1 MNNTLSLLWMKSQ
14 RRLISKN
21 QEKKM
26 PFLILLLFIAA
37 IGFQLSA
44 VSSMG
49 DWDTSA
55 GGWIIVCLFV
65 LYTGFGLFTNRL
77 PSQMNDI
84 IWLYGNGA
92 SLWTVVISVWMYHIF
107 WRGALL
113 IISAL
118 AADLLLFFMT
128 QQYPFLLGKS
138 LILTELLCLVETWM
152 IAVSCART
160 IRVYKRLLLIS
171 FLLMFCCFAVL
182 ALNQLMMKQPSLMNI
197 ADFLMFQAGRMIEEF
212 SILSVFIFIGV
223 MFLSFMMMYKASH
236 RLEMKE
242 SLVKEAVFWEEFE
255 GKHIQSSPIVQK
267 KGKTWWGLP
276 SLSGIWAFLW
286 IELLL
291 IKKYRTFHMLSTLLL
306 IGTYYVVFTYFLD
319 WLNLFLIVIAASV
332 LFSSY
337 YAGIVRHAQ
346 TEVLYL
352 FPGALYQK
360 IILLEVFQTFWLYAF
375 YLISLYLVE
384 IQDVLYWTLFGG
396 GVYIWFL
403 AIRLFA
409 FMQPLRRERS
419 FALAAYYRSLLFAS
433 VISAMVIIIVYL
445 ITDGL
450 LTTIVS
456 LVAGAG
462 FYVLCYRY
470 RAVH

>member
-55 GGWIIVCLFV
+55 TGWIIVCLFV

-138 LILTELLCLVETWM
+138 LILTGLLCLVETWM

-160 IRVYKRLLLIS
+160 IQVYKRLLLLG
-171 FLLMFCCFAVL
+171 FVLMFFSFALLV
-182 ALNQLMMKQPSLMNI
+182 LNQLVMKQPSLMNI
-197 ADFLMFQAGRMIEEF
+197 ADSLMFQVGRMIEEF

-223 MFLSFMMMYKASH
+223 MFLSFMMMYSASQ

-255 GKHIQSSPIVQK
+255 GRHIQSSPIVQK
-267 KGKTWWGLP
+267 KSRTWWGLP
-276 SLSGIWAFLW
+276 ALTGVWAFLW

-291 IKKYRTFHMLSTLLL
+291 IKKYITFHVLSTMLL
-306 IGTYYVVFTYFLD
+306 IGTYYVLFTYFSD

-346 TEVLYL
+346 TGVLYL

-375 YLISLYLVE
+375 YLVSLLLAG

-396 GVYIWFL
+396 GIYIWFL
-403 AIRLFA
+403 AIRFFA

-419 FALAAYYRSLLFAS
+419 FALAAYYRSLLFAF
-433 VISAMVIIIVYL
+433 VISAMVMISIHL

-456 LVAGAG
+456 LAAGAG
-462 FYVLCYRY
+462 FYVFCYRY

>member
-14 RRLISKN
+14 RRFISKN

-26 PFLILLLFIAA
+26 PFLILLLFITA
-37 IGFQLSA
+37 IGFQLST

-55 GGWIIVCLFV
+55 AGWIIVCLFV
-65 LYTGFGLFTNRL
+65 LYTGVGLFTNRL

-92 SLWTVVISVWMYHIF
+92 SLWTVVISVWMYHLF

-118 AADLLLFFMT
+118 AADFLLFFMT

-138 LILTELLCLVETWM
+138 LILTGLLCLVETWM

-160 IRVYKRLLLIS
+160 IRVYKRLLLLG
-171 FLLMFCCFAVL
+171 FVLMFFSFALLV
-182 ALNQLMMKQPSLMNI
+182 LNQLMMKQPSLMNF
-197 ADFLMFQAGRMIEEF
+197 ADSLMFQAGRMIEQF
-212 SILSVFIFIGV
+212 SILSFFIFVGV
-223 MFLSFMMMYKASH
+223 MFLSFTMMYRASH

-267 KGKTWWGLP
+267 KSRTWWGLP
-276 SLSGIWAFLW
+276 TLTGIWAFLW

-291 IKKYRTFHMLSTLLL
+291 IKKYITFHVLFTMLL
-306 IGTYYVVFTYFLD
+306 IGTHYVVLTYFSD
-319 WLNLFLIVIAASV
+319 WLNQFLIVIAASV

-346 TEVLYL
+346 TGVLYL

-375 YLISLYLVE
+375 YLITLLLVG
-384 IQDVLYWTLFGG
+384 IQDVLYGTLFGG

-419 FALAAYYRSLLFAS
+419 FALTAYYRSLLFAS
-433 VISAMVIIIVYL
+433 AISAMVIISIHL

-450 LTTIVS
+450 WTTIVS
-456 LVAGAG
+456 LVAGAV

-470 RAVH
+470 RTVH

>member
-14 RRLISKN
+14 RRLINKN

-37 IGFQLSA
+37 IGFQLST

-55 GGWIIVCLFV
+55 AGWIIVCLFV
-65 LYTGFGLFTNRL
+65 LYTGVGLFTNRL

-92 SLWTVVISVWMYHIF
+92 SLWTVVISVWMYHLF

-138 LILTELLCLVETWM
+138 LILTALLCLVETWM

-160 IRVYKRLLLIS
+160 IRVYKRLLLLG
-171 FLLMFCCFAVL
+171 FVLMFFSFALLV
-182 ALNQLMMKQPSLMNI
+182 LNQLMMKQPSLMNF
-197 ADFLMFQAGRMIEEF
+197 ADSLMFQAGRMIEQF
-212 SILSVFIFIGV
+212 SILSFFIFVGV
-223 MFLSFMMMYKASH
+223 MFLSFTMMYRASH

-267 KGKTWWGLP
+267 KSRTWWGLP
-276 SLSGIWAFLW
+276 ALTGIWAFLW

-291 IKKYRTFHMLSTLLL
+291 IKKYITFHVLFTMLL
-306 IGTYYVVFTYFLD
+306 IGTYYVVFTYFSG

-346 TEVLYL
+346 TRVLYL

-375 YLISLYLVE
+375 YLVSLLLAG
-384 IQDVLYWTLFGG
+384 IQDVLYGTLFGG

-433 VISAMVIIIVYL
+433 VMSAMVIISIHL

>member
-14 RRLISKN
+14 RRLISES

-49 DWDTSA
+49 NWDTSSA
-55 GGWIIVCLFV
+55 GWIIVCLFV

-77 PSQMNDI
+77 PSEMNDI

-113 IISAL
+113 IVSAV
-118 AADLLLFFMT
+118 AADLLLFSMT

-138 LILTELLCLVETWM
+138 LILTGLLCLVETWM

-160 IRVYKRLLLIS
+160 IRVYKRLLLLGFVLMIC
-171 FLLMFCCFAVL
+171 FFALLV
-182 ALNQLMMKQPSLMNI
+182 LNQLMMKQPSLMNF
-197 ADFLMFQAGRMIEEF
+197 ADSLMFQAGHMIEQF
-212 SILSVFIFIGV
+212 TILSLVIFVGV
-223 MFLSFMMMYKASH
+223 MFLSFMMMYRASH

-276 SLSGIWAFLW
+276 ALTGSWALLW

-291 IKKYRTFHMLSTLLL
+291 IKKYATFHLLFTMLL
-306 IGTYYVVFTYFLD
+306 IGTHYVVFTYFTD

-346 TEVLYL
+346 TGVLYL
-352 FPGALYQK
+352 FPGVLYQK

-375 YLISLYLVE
+375 YLVSLLLAG

-433 VISAMVIIIVYL
+433 VISAMIVISIHL

-456 LVAGAG
+456 LVAGSG
-462 FYVLCYRY
+462 SYVLCYRY

>member
-14 RRLISKN
+14 RRFISKN

-26 PFLILLLFIAA
+26 PFLILLLFITA
-37 IGFQLSA
+37 IGFQLST

-55 GGWIIVCLFV
+55 AGWIIVCLFV
-65 LYTGFGLFTNRL
+65 LYTGVGLFTNRL

-92 SLWTVVISVWMYHIF
+92 SLWTVVISVWMYHLF

-138 LILTELLCLVETWM
+138 LILTGLLCMVETWM

-160 IRVYKRLLLIS
+160 IRVYKRLLLLG
-171 FLLMFCCFAVL
+171 FVLMFFSFALLV
-182 ALNQLMMKQPSLMNI
+182 LNQLMMKQPSLMNF
-197 ADFLMFQAGRMIEEF
+197 ADSLMFQAGRMIEQF
-212 SILSVFIFIGV
+212 SILSFFIFVGV
-223 MFLSFMMMYKASH
+223 MFLSFTMMYRASH

-267 KGKTWWGLP
+267 KSRTWWGLP
-276 SLSGIWAFLW
+276 TLTGIWAFLW

-291 IKKYRTFHMLSTLLL
+291 IKKYITFHVLFTMLL
-306 IGTYYVVFTYFLD
+306 IGTYYVVFTYFSD

-346 TEVLYL
+346 TGVLYL

-375 YLISLYLVE
+375 YLVSLLLAG
-384 IQDVLYWTLFGG
+384 IQDVLYGTLFGG

-409 FMQPLRRERS
+409 FMQPLRREMS

-433 VISAMVIIIVYL
+433 VMSAMVIISIHL

>member
-1 MNNTLSLLWMKSQ
+1 MKSQ

-55 GGWIIVCLFV
+55 TGWIIVCLFV

-138 LILTELLCLVETWM
+138 LILTGLLCLVETWM

-160 IRVYKRLLLIS
+160 IQVYKRLLLLG
-171 FLLMFCCFAVL
+171 FVLMFFSFALLV
-182 ALNQLMMKQPSLMNI
+182 LNQLVMKQPSLMNI
-197 ADFLMFQAGRMIEEF
+197 ADSLMFQVGRMIEEF

-223 MFLSFMMMYKASH
+223 MFLSFMMMYSASQ

-255 GKHIQSSPIVQK
+255 GRHIQSSPIVQK
-267 KGKTWWGLP
+267 KSRTWWGLP
-276 SLSGIWAFLW
+276 ALTGVWAFLW

-291 IKKYRTFHMLSTLLL
+291 IKKYITFHVLSTMLL
-306 IGTYYVVFTYFLD
+306 IGTYYVLFTYFSD

-346 TEVLYL
+346 TGVLYL

-375 YLISLYLVE
+375 YLVSLLLAG

-396 GVYIWFL
+396 GIYIWFL
-403 AIRLFA
+403 AIRFFA

-419 FALAAYYRSLLFAS
+419 FALAAYYRSLLFAF
-433 VISAMVIIIVYL
+433 VISAMVMISIHL

-456 LVAGAG
+456 LAAGAG
-462 FYVLCYRY
+462 FYVFCYRY

>member
-44 VSSMG
+44 ISSMG

-55 GGWIIVCLFV
+55 AGWIIVCLFV

-84 IWLYGNGA
+84 IWLYGNGT

-138 LILTELLCLVETWM
+138 LILTGLLCLVETWM

-160 IRVYKRLLLIS
+160 IRVYKRLLLLG
-171 FLLMFCCFAVL
+171 FVLMFFSYALLV
-182 ALNQLMMKQPSLMNI
+182 LNQLMMKQPSLMNI
-197 ADFLMFQAGRMIEEF
+197 ADSLMFQAGRMIEEF

-223 MFLSFMMMYKASH
+223 MFLSFMMMYRASH

-255 GKHIQSSPIVQK
+255 GKHIQSSPMVQK

-276 SLSGIWAFLW
+276 ALTGIWAFLW

-291 IKKYRTFHMLSTLLL
+291 IKNISPSMC
-306 IGTYYVVFTYFLD
+306 
-319 WLNLFLIVIAASV
+319 
-332 LFSSY
+332 
-337 YAGIVRHAQ
+337 
-346 TEVLYL
+346 YL
-352 FPGALYQK
+352 P
-360 IILLEVFQTFWLYAF
+360 
-375 YLISLYLVE
+375 
-384 IQDVLYWTLFGG
+384 
-396 GVYIWFL
+396 
-403 AIRLFA
+403 
-409 FMQPLRRERS
+409 
-419 FALAAYYRSLLFAS
+419 
-433 VISAMVIIIVYL
+433 
-445 ITDGL
+445 
-450 LTTIVS
+450 
-456 LVAGAG
+456 
-462 FYVLCYRY
+462 CC
-470 RAVH
+470 

>member
-1 MNNTLSLLWMKSQ
+1 
-14 RRLISKN
+14 
-21 QEKKM
+21 
-26 PFLILLLFIAA
+26 
-37 IGFQLSA
+37 
-44 VSSMG
+44 
-49 DWDTSA
+49 
-55 GGWIIVCLFV
+55 
-65 LYTGFGLFTNRL
+65 
-77 PSQMNDI
+77 
-84 IWLYGNGA
+84 
-92 SLWTVVISVWMYHIF
+92 
-107 WRGALL
+107 
-113 IISAL
+113 
-118 AADLLLFFMT
+118 
-128 QQYPFLLGKS
+128 
-138 LILTELLCLVETWM
+138 M

-160 IRVYKRLLLIS
+160 IRVYKRLLLLG
-171 FLLMFCCFAVL
+171 FVLMFFSFALLV
-182 ALNQLMMKQPSLMNI
+182 LNQLVMKQPSLMNI
-197 ADFLMFQAGRMIEEF
+197 ADSMVFQAGRMIEEF
-212 SILSVFIFIGV
+212 SILSVVIFIGV

-267 KGKTWWGLP
+267 KSRTWWGLP
-276 SLSGIWAFLW
+276 ALTGVWAFLW

-291 IKKYRTFHMLSTLLL
+291 IKKYMIFHVLSTMLL
-306 IGTYYVVFTYFLD
+306 IGTYYVVFTYFSD
-319 WLNLFLIVIAASV
+319 WLNLFLIVIAVSV

-346 TEVLYL
+346 TGALYL
-352 FPGALYQK
+352 FPGVLYQK

-419 FALAAYYRSLLFAS
+419 FALAAYYRSLVFAS
-433 VISAMVIIIVYL
+433 VISAMVIISIHL
-445 ITDGL
+445 INDGL

>member
-1 MNNTLSLLWMKSQ
+1 MNNTLSLLWMQSQ

-21 QEKKM
+21 QEMKM

-55 GGWIIVCLFV
+55 TGWIIVCLFV

-84 IWLYGNGA
+84 IWLYGNGT

-138 LILTELLCLVETWM
+138 LILTGLLCMVETWM

-160 IRVYKRLLLIS
+160 IRVYKRLLLLG
-171 FLLMFCCFAVL
+171 FVLMFFSYAPLV
-182 ALNQLMMKQPSLMNI
+182 LNQLMMKQPSLMKI
-197 ADFLMFQAGRMIEEF
+197 ADSLMFQAGRMIEEF

-267 KGKTWWGLP
+267 KSRTWWGLP
-276 SLSGIWAFLW
+276 ALTGIWAFLW

-291 IKKYRTFHMLSTLLL
+291 IKKYITFHVLFTMLL
-306 IGTYYVVFTYFLD
+306 IGTYYVFTYFSD

-346 TEVLYL
+346 TGVLYL

-375 YLISLYLVE
+375 YLVSLLLAG
-384 IQDVLYWTLFGG
+384 IQDVLYGTLFGG

-433 VISAMVIIIVYL
+433 VMSAMVIISIHF

>member
-49 DWDTSA
+49 DWNA
-55 GGWIIVCLFV
+55 VAAGWIIVCLFV

-113 IISAL
+113 IISAF

-128 QQYPFLLGKS
+128 QQYQFLLGKS
-138 LILTELLCLVETWM
+138 LILTGLLCLVETWM

-160 IRVYKRLLLIS
+160 IRVYKRLLLLG
-171 FLLMFCCFAVL
+171 FVLMFFSYALLV
-182 ALNQLMMKQPSLMNI
+182 LNQLMMKHPSLMNF
-197 ADFLMFQAGRMIEEF
+197 ADSLMFQAGRMIEEF
-212 SILSVFIFIGV
+212 SILSVSIFIGV

-267 KGKTWWGLP
+267 KEK
-276 SLSGIWAFLW
+276 
-286 IELLL
+286 
-291 IKKYRTFHMLSTLLL
+291 R
-306 IGTYYVVFTYFLD
+306 
-319 WLNLFLIVIAASV
+319 
-332 LFSSY
+332 
-337 YAGIVRHAQ
+337 
-346 TEVLYL
+346 
-352 FPGALYQK
+352 
-360 IILLEVFQTFWLYAF
+360 
-375 YLISLYLVE
+375 
-384 IQDVLYWTLFGG
+384 GG
-396 GVYIWFL
+396 GF
-403 AIRLFA
+403 
-409 FMQPLRRERS
+409 
-419 FALAAYYRSLLFAS
+419 
-433 VISAMVIIIVYL
+433 
-445 ITDGL
+445 
-450 LTTIVS
+450 
-456 LVAGAG
+456 
-462 FYVLCYRY
+462 
-470 RAVH
+470 HH

>member
-1 MNNTLSLLWMKSQ
+1 MKSQ
-14 RRLISKN
+14 RRFISKN

-26 PFLILLLFIAA
+26 PFLILLLFITA
-37 IGFQLSA
+37 IGFQLST

-55 GGWIIVCLFV
+55 AGWIIVCLFV
-65 LYTGFGLFTNRL
+65 LYTGVGLFTNRL

-92 SLWTVVISVWMYHIF
+92 SLWTVVISVWMYHLF

-138 LILTELLCLVETWM
+138 LILTGLLCMVETWM

-160 IRVYKRLLLIS
+160 IRVYKRLLLLG
-171 FLLMFCCFAVL
+171 FVLMFFSFALLV
-182 ALNQLMMKQPSLMNI
+182 LNQLMMKQPSLMNF
-197 ADFLMFQAGRMIEEF
+197 ADSLMFQAGRMIEQF
-212 SILSVFIFIGV
+212 SILSFFIFVGV
-223 MFLSFMMMYKASH
+223 MFLSFTMMYRASH

-267 KGKTWWGLP
+267 KSRTWWGLP
-276 SLSGIWAFLW
+276 TLTGIWAFLW

-291 IKKYRTFHMLSTLLL
+291 IKKYITFHVLFTMLL
-306 IGTYYVVFTYFLD
+306 IGTYYVVFTYFSD

-346 TEVLYL
+346 TGVLYL

-375 YLISLYLVE
+375 YLVSLLLAG
-384 IQDVLYWTLFGG
+384 IQDVLYGTLFGG

-409 FMQPLRRERS
+409 FMQPLRREMS

-433 VISAMVIIIVYL
+433 VMSAMVIISIHL

>member
-26 PFLILLLFIAA
+26 LFLILLLFIAA

-49 DWDTSA
+49 DWNTGTA
-55 GGWIIVCLFV
+55 GWIIICLFV
-65 LYTGFGLFTNRL
+65 LYTGVGLFTNRL

-84 IWLYGNGA
+84 IWLYGNGV

-113 IISAL
+113 IFSAV

-138 LILTELLCLVETWM
+138 LILTGLLCLVETWM

-160 IRVYKRLLLIS
+160 IRVYKRLLLLG
-171 FLLMFCCFAVL
+171 FVLMFFSFALLV
-182 ALNQLMMKQPSLMNI
+182 LNQLVMKQPSLMNI
-197 ADFLMFQAGRMIEEF
+197 ADSLMFQVGRMIEEF

-255 GKHIQSSPIVQK
+255 GKHIQSSPIGQK
-267 KGKTWWGLP
+267 KSRTWWGLP
-276 SLSGIWAFLW
+276 ALTGVWAFLW

-291 IKKYRTFHMLSTLLL
+291 IKKYMIFHVLSTMLL
-306 IGTYYVVFTYFLD
+306 IGTYYVVFTYFSD
-319 WLNLFLIVIAASV
+319 WLNLFLNVIAVSF

-346 TEVLYL
+346 TGALYL
-352 FPGALYQK
+352 FPGVLYQK
-360 IILLEVFQTFWLYAF
+360 IILLEVFQTFWLYAV

-403 AIRLFA
+403 AIRFFA
-409 FMQPLRRERS
+409 FMQPFRRERS

-433 VISAMVIIIVYL
+433 VISAMVMISIYL

-450 LTTIVS
+450 LTIIVS
-456 LVAGAG
+456 LAAGAG

>member
-26 PFLILLLFIAA
+26 PFVILLLFIAA

-49 DWDTSA
+49 DWNTVA
-55 GGWIIVCLFV
+55 AGWIIVCLFV

-92 SLWTVVISVWMYHIF
+92 SLWTVVISVWLYHIF

-113 IISAL
+113 IVSAV
-118 AADLLLFFMT
+118 AADFLLFFMT
-128 QQYPFLLGKS
+128 QQYPFLLGRS
-138 LILTELLCLVETWM
+138 LILTGLLCLVETWM
-152 IAVSCART
+152 IAMSCART
-160 IRVYKRLLLIS
+160 IRVYKRLLIIG
-171 FLLMFCCFAVL
+171 FVLMFCFFALLV
-182 ALNQLMMKQPSLMNI
+182 LNQFMMKQPFLMNI
-197 ADFLMFQAGRMIEEF
+197 ADSLMFQAGRMIEEF
-212 SILSVFIFIGV
+212 SIFSFCIFIGV

-242 SLVKEAVFWEEFE
+242 LLVK
-255 GKHIQSSPIVQK
+255 
-267 KGKTWWGLP
+267 
-276 SLSGIWAFLW
+276 
-286 IELLL
+286 
-291 IKKYRTFHMLSTLLL
+291 KYATFHLLSTMLL
-306 IGTYYVVFTYFLD
+306 IGTYYVVLTYFSD
-319 WLNLFLIVIAASV
+319 WLNLFLIVIASSV

-346 TEVLYL
+346 TGVLYL

-375 YLISLYLVE
+375 YLISLYLIE

-433 VISAMVIIIVYL
+433 VISAMVMISIHL

>member
-14 RRLISKN
+14 RRLINKN

-37 IGFQLSA
+37 IGFQLST

-55 GGWIIVCLFV
+55 AGWIIVCLFV
-65 LYTGFGLFTNRL
+65 LYTGVGLFTNRL

-92 SLWTVVISVWMYHIF
+92 SLWTVVISVWMYHLF

-138 LILTELLCLVETWM
+138 LILTALLCLVETWM

-160 IRVYKRLLLIS
+160 IRVYKRLLLLG
-171 FLLMFCCFAVL
+171 FVLMFFSFALLV
-182 ALNQLMMKQPSLMNI
+182 LNQLMMKQPSLMNF
-197 ADFLMFQAGRMIEEF
+197 ADSLMFQAGRMIEQF
-212 SILSVFIFIGV
+212 SILSFFIFVGV
-223 MFLSFMMMYKASH
+223 MFLSFTMMYRASH

-267 KGKTWWGLP
+267 KSRTWWGLP
-276 SLSGIWAFLW
+276 TLTGIWAFLW

-291 IKKYRTFHMLSTLLL
+291 IKKYITFHVLFTMLL
-306 IGTYYVVFTYFLD
+306 IGTYYVVFTYFSG

-346 TEVLYL
+346 TRVLYL

-375 YLISLYLVE
+375 YLVSLLLAG
-384 IQDVLYWTLFGG
+384 IQDVLYGTLFGG

-433 VISAMVIIIVYL
+433 VMSAMVIISIHL